1 MKHPTPRLFLPA
13 LLAALASPALAATA
27 QPPACKDEAVAQAR
41 KLLAFHSEGDERAE
55 VDASSVKALPAR
67 ANPANRK
74 QRFEVLE
81 VMGFVYKGE
90 YRMRL
95 SYYTKGGQ
103 CVLMGQEILHLA
115 QL

>member
-1 MKHPTPRLFLPA
+1 MKHAISRLFVPV
-13 LLAALASPALAATA
+13 LLAALVSPALATDKT
-27 QPPACKDEAVAQAR
+27 PACQDEAVAQAR
-41 KLLAFHSEGDERAE
+41 KLLAFHSDGDDRAE
-55 VDASSVKALPAR
+55 VDASSVKTLPAR

-95 SYYTKGGQ
+95 SYYTQGGQ

>member
-1 MKHPTPRLFLPA
+1 MKHAISRLFVPA
-13 LLAALASPALAATA
+13 LLAALASPALATEQA
-27 QPPACKDEAVAQAR
+27 PACKDEAVAQAR
-41 KLLAFHSEGDERAE
+41 KLLAFHSDGDDRAE